1 MSRVAPVDKLS
12 IVLTIVFAFI
22 LLKKIAAYEYDC
34 ILLDLMLPDEN
45 GLDILSS
52 IKRESPQTEVI
63 IVSAKDPVDDKVE
76 VSVGEW

>member
-12 IVLTIVFAFI
+12 VVVTIVFAFI
-22 LLKKIAAYEYDC
+22 LLKKIAVYEYDC
-34 ILLDLMLPDEN
+34 ILLDLMIPDEN
-45 GLDILSS
+45 VLDILSS

-63 IVSAKDPVDDKVE
+63 IVSAKDPVDNKVE